1 MMTNE
6 RLRDWDLRELI
17 ERIDHA
23 YDGLELLLCDELR
36 LSDVA
41 GDVLETLA
49 AAARY
54 FELLRYECFTKGET
68 V

>member
-1 MMTNE
+1 MTTNE

-23 YDGLELLLCDELR
+23 CDDLELLLCDDIED
-36 LSDVA
+36 DVL
-41 GDVLETLA
+41 DVLETLA

-54 FELLRYECFTKGET
+54 FELLRYEHITKGET
-68 V
+68 A